1 MKKILSTLALLIY
14 FNSFGQFS
22 KDDLDKIINERTWCI
37 TSPTVNGE
45 KVKNDGK
52 WFYISGRTMVNGE
65 DDYIRIVEDILNKKY
80 TEDGISITV
89 PLYGSEQTLNLK
101 IPKENQSLVVDGVNE
116 ITNLRDTHVE
126 LILTIDNSTFEARL
140 TCTSL
145 IGRRGSLPIKNWNG
159 KK

>member
-1 MKKILSTLALLIY
+1 
-14 FNSFGQFS
+14 
-22 KDDLDKIINERTWCI
+22 
-37 TSPTVNGE
+37 
-45 KVKNDGK
+45 
-52 WFYISGRTMVNGE
+52 MVNGE